1 MIRKAINGTLVNQTF
16 SSLQEGFLST
26 ALIFVKQNPQNVTL
40 TLEFRNRII
49 EKAFILSSM

>member
-1 MIRKAINGTLVNQTF
+1 MIRKAFNGTLVNQTF